1 LTGGSLLRR
10 WRALDARGRSLV
22 VAFALT
28 AMLATAVAFAL
39 QRDTRVGLFAEPLR
53 PEQVE
58 EVAERLAEWNV
69 PFVVS
74 ADNLRV
80 DAASRNGV
88 LLKLATLGLPHAHL
102 ASLDDALANAGPL
115 TPQSILDA
123 QQLDGR
129 AGDLANG
136 LRGVAGVEDARVF
149 IAAAPAAAFADDA
162 AARQTTASV
171 RLSLRPGATLTR
183 ELVAGVRA
191 YVAAGVPGLAPE
203 RVAILDDRGLALE
216 DPSAT
221 ADDASAMQNSLQ
233 SALDQAFGL
242 GATIVR
248 VRVALDARA
257 TRLRD
262 VVRRP
267 FGGTLG
273 STTSDERFKSASKQY
288 AKSNATLERGS
299 ETHDEDVDTPPG
311 RIERISVAV
320 AVDAARALDVGK
332 IRTLASATLGISP
345 ARGDVVS
352 VEAVAFPRPAGPAR
366 GLGLFAVLGVLASLM
381 PAALAAFTA
390 LVGVRYGAKP
400 LVAACEALVHRLAVG
415 RASRAVAGYAPAHVR
430 GALAGEPPHT
440 AAAIIS
446 ALPAATATAV
456 LEMYPPEERA
466 AIVKRMS
473 RAAAPAVPDHETV
486 LRRA

>member
-1 LTGGSLLRR
+1 LTGRSLLRR
-10 WRALDARGRSLV
+10 WHALDARGRSLV
-22 VAFALT
+22 VAFAL
-28 AMLATAVAFAL
+28 AAAIAVAVAFAL

-69 PFVVS
+69 PFVVT
-74 ADNLRV
+74 ADNLRI
-80 DAASRNGV
+80 DAASRNGL
-88 LLKLATLGLPHAHL
+88 LLKLATLGVPHAHL

-129 AGDLANG
+129 AGDLASG

-149 IAAAPAAAFADDA
+149 IAAAPAAAFADDP

-171 RLSLRPGATLTR
+171 RLTLRPGASLTP
-183 ELVAGVRA
+183 ELAGGVRA

-203 RVAILDDRGLALE
+203 RVAILDDRGLVLE
-216 DPSAT
+216 DPPANDDDAT
-221 ADDASAMQNSLQ
+221 ALQTSLQ

-248 VRVALDARA
+248 VRVTHDARA

-267 FGGTLG
+267 FGGAIG
-273 STTSDERFKSASKQY
+273 SSTSDERFKSASKQY

-320 AVDAARALDVGK
+320 AVDAARALDLGK
-332 IRTLASATLGISP
+332 IRTLASATLGIAP

-352 VEAVAFPRPAGPAR
+352 VEAVDFPRPPAGR
-366 GLGLFAVLGVLASLM
+366 GFGLFALLGVVATLL
-381 PAALAAFTA
+381 PAALVALTA

-400 LVAACEALVHRLAVG
+400 LIAACEALAHRLAVG
-415 RASRAVAGYAPAHVR
+415 RASRAVAGYAPDRVR

-473 RAAAPAVPDHETV
+473 RAAAPAVPDYETV